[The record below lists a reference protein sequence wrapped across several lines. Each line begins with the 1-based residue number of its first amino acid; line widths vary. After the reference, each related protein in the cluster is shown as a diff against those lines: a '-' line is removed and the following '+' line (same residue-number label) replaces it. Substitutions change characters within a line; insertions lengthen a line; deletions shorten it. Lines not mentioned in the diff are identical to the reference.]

1 MDNSKYR
8 LSFTA
13 ASLRLPEMSEMAKR
27 FLEEGHKNITKDA
40 IITGGNTR
48 TTDREFRE
56 LKFRLETLT
65 PQQLEFLAFGDFLIQ
80 KQIALLSICK
90 LYGFIRDFIV
100 EVLREKA
107 LVFDFQLTD
116 GEYNTFF
123 RRKSEVHPELDAIAD
138 STARKVKQVTYK
150 MLEQTGLI
158 DNIVS
163 KKIIPQI
170 VDGKVI
176 RAVVDDDPKWL
187 KIYLLSD
194 MQVSNSS
201 L

>member
-1 MDNSKYR
+1 MDNKKYR

-27 FLEEGHKNITKDA
+27 FLEEGHKKITKED

-56 LKFRLETLT
+56 LKFRLVTLT

-107 LVFDFQLTD
+107 LVF
-116 GEYNTFF
+116 
-123 RRKSEVHPELDAIAD
+123 
-138 STARKVKQVTYK
+138 
-150 MLEQTGLI
+150 
-158 DNIVS
+158 
-163 KKIIPQI
+163 
-170 VDGKVI
+170 
-176 RAVVDDDPKWL
+176 
-187 KIYLLSD
+187 
-194 MQVSNSS
+194 
-201 L
+201 

>member
-27 FLEEGHKNITKDA
+27 FLEEGHSITKEA
-40 IITGGNTR
+40 IITGGNKR

-123 RRKSEVHPELDAIAD
+123 RRKSEVHPELDAIAN

-176 RAVVDDDPKWL
+176 RAIVDDDPKWL